1 LKILLIDDNEQRAH
15 AISDALKGSE
25 YRVTHISSSGAFL
38 LKLVEHNQPDM
49 IVIDIE
55 SPDRD
60 VLDSLHTLN
69 QINPKPIVLFT
80 ENEDASV
87 MKRSIKSGVS
97 AYVTGNADL
106 SRVRSI
112 FDAACARFEEFQE
125 LKQAL
130 RSTQDQL
137 EAHKTIDQ
145 AKRLLMKKQNLDEE
159 SAYKAMRKMAMDSGQ
174 KLEQVSANLLT
185 ILKNLP

>member
-1 LKILLIDDNEQRAH
+1 LNILLIDDNEQRAL
-15 AISDALKGSE
+15 AITNALEGST
-25 YRVTHISSSGAFL
+25 YCITHTVSSGAFL
-38 LKLVEHNQPDM
+38 LKLVESSQPDM

-60 VLDSLHTLN
+60 ILESLHTLN
-69 QINPKPIVLFT
+69 QINPKPIVMFT
-80 ENEDASV
+80 ETEDADIIR
-87 MKRSIKSGVS
+87 RSIKSGVS

-106 SRVRSI
+106 SRVRAI
-112 FDAACARFEEFQE
+112 FDAASARFEEFQE

-130 RSTQDQL
+130 RSSQDKL

-145 AKRLLMKKQNLDEE
+145 AKRLLMQKQNLDED

-174 KLEQVSANLLT
+174 KLEQVSSNLLT